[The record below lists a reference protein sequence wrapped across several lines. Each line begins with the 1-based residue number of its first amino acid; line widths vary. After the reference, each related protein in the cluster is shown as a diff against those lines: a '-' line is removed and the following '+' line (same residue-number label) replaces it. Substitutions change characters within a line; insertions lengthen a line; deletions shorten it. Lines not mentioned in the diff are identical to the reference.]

1 MKIVPDVPK
10 LMLQPPAPTVPV
22 PTAAAALSPAPATT
36 LTVSGRPSVCAA
48 SFVSV
53 PTTSKL
59 SNSFGICDSETPQ
72 ISSISF
78 DQRLCCTS
86 SSSIPEASE

>member
-10 LMLQPPAPTVPV
+10 LILQPPAPTVPV

-53 PTTSKL
+53 PTTAKL
-59 SNSFGICDSETPQ
+59 SKSCGIWLSETPQ
-72 ISSISF
+72 MSSISF
-78 DQRLCCTS
+78 DQHLCCTS
-86 SSSIPEASE
+86 SSSMPEASE